1 MFSKS
6 TFLKLFLIIL
16 CFTLAGKVVMAQ
28 PQVEVIIKNDAQV
41 SPNIYEFD
49 VYLVSTGSTPFEMS
63 LHQYGL
69 NYNSA
74 IKNGGT
80 LTASWVSGTT
90 EINPAQLQNILNT
103 TSNPSQIRIASR
115 AAPGAG
121 NGTQIPLSPGK
132 RVGRLRMTNSVAFAA
147 VSPNIAF
154 SP

>member
-6 TFLKLFLIIL
+6 TFLKLFLVTL

-28 PQVEVIIKNDAQV
+28 TQVEVIIKNDAQV
-41 SPNIYEFD
+41 SPNQYEFD

-80 LTASWVSGTT
+80 LTASWVSGTR
-90 EINPAQLQNILNT
+90 EINQAQLQNTINT
-103 TSNPSQIRIASR
+103 SSNPSQMRIAST

-121 NGTQIPLSPGK
+121 NGHP
-132 RVGRLRMTNSVAFAA
+132 NSLVARKTCRAIK
-147 VSPNIAF
+147 NDQF
-154 SP
+154 SGICCS